1 MSGPIQLSWF
11 ADPYPELLPIWLI
24 AFGLEAMLFG
34 VVYPITQNAPGFQ
47 RVSRVERI
55 IATAG
60 VALGYLFLTLSVL
73 RTSYAAY
80 AVYLHLLFRG
90 VEGAA
95 APHLYVKV
103 YDLLKGN
110 GYGGS
115 LGTKVKHKLAV
126 LFVLALGAYLAV
138 KAVVGMPQIG
148 GYWYNLGMVYTV
160 VVASVT
166 ALAVRWR
173 YREISDEL
181 NSGVVMGLALC
192 IAGAQVYG
200 FTLAGDIALTVAGSV
215 VYAIGF
221 WASAYYHIDS
231 VVTSSSPPTTGRCPH
246 CQQPLPPDQQP
257 KFCPHCGNSV

>member
-11 ADPYPELLPIWLI
+11 ADPFPELLPIWLI

-34 VVYPITQNAPGFQ
+34 VIYPITRNAPGFQ
-47 RVSRVERI
+47 RVSRLERI
-55 IATAG
+55 ITAGG

-95 APHLYVKV
+95 APHVYVKI
-103 YDLLKGN
+103 YDFLSGK

-115 LGTKVKHKLAV
+115 LATKIKHKLAV
-126 LFVLALGAYLAV
+126 VFVLALGAYLAV
-138 KAVVGMPQIG
+138 KAVVGTPQIG
-148 GYWYNLGMVYTV
+148 GYWYNLSMVYTV

-173 YREISDEL
+173 YREISNEL
-181 NSGVVMGLALC
+181 NSSVVIGLALC
-192 IAGAQVYG
+192 IAGAQIFG
-200 FTLAGDIALTVAGSV
+200 FTLTGDVALTLVGSV

-221 WASAYYHIDS
+221 WTSAYFHIDS
-231 VVTSSSPPTTGRCPH
+231 VVTNGGSPPTGRCPH
-246 CQQPLPPDQQP
+246 CQQSLPPDRQP
-257 KFCPHCGNSV
+257 QFCPHCGNSV